1 MRRSTMSGLG
11 SSPKKLLKSPD
22 RARVAMC
29 VNSVCRV
36 TYSEPL
42 APRMPG
48 AKAGAGPLAL
58 PKLAIRPKGRRQ
70 FRLPSQVSLPTLS

>member
-1 MRRSTMSGLG
+1 MRIFTLPLATTSNRSSAIACVA
-11 SSPKKLLKSPD
+11 
-22 RARVAMC
+22 ARVAMC

-70 FRLPSQVSLPTLS
+70 FRLPSQVSLPTES